1 MSWEEWPPDQLHVI
15 TQLASGAHTEAGR
28 REVSA
33 WSYRLGIQVGHFP
46 AAVKPQCRVTRFH
59 ELFGTES
66 GPFIHLSQDTADPPD
81 VIIVPSPKTFILHK
95 SQMFVLELT

>member
-46 AAVKPQCRVTRFH
+46 AAGKPHAESPVFMSYS
-59 ELFGTES
+59 ELK
-66 GPFIHLSQDTADPPD
+66 A
-81 VIIVPSPKTFILHK
+81 VPSFT
-95 SQMFVLELT
+95 